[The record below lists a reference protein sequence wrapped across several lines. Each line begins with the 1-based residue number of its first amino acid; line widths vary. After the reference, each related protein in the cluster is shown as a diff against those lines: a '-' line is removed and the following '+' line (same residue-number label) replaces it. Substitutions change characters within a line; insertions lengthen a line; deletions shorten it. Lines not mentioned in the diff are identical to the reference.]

1 MVDGTTPQAHHRPCR
16 LHVSLHLVD
25 SSSTAPHLDKQR
37 NLCVAEGAGQLLSGR
52 SLTYAFDHLPGRTDT
67 TDDAMAALLSSI
79 KLVQDAAEPFNKMA
93 ETIKP
98 VVNTFKDVG
107 DVVGG
112 VYDVSRQMPG
122 SCQAMY
128 AYLHTW

>member
-1 MVDGTTPQAHHRPCR
+1 LIAAAQPHTWKSNAIHVLLKGRGNSSPAGA
-16 LHVSLHLVD
+16 LHML
-25 SSSTAPHLDKQR
+25 
-37 NLCVAEGAGQLLSGR
+37 
-52 SLTYAFDHLPGRTDT
+52 DHLPGRTDT
-67 TDDAMAALLSSI
+67 TDDAMAALLLSI

-128 AYLHTW
+128 AYMHTW